1 MKNSRSRWFTLMSI
15 LWALGAF
22 AQPPEYELDLHWPKI
37 PMGDNWLTGGIGGM
51 CIDQKD
57 HVYLLNRQ
65 NVVPADLDGARLAP
79 PIIELNPRGEVVSC
93 LLYTSPSPRD

>member
-15 LWALGAF
+15 LWVVGAF

-65 NVVPADLDGARLAP
+65 NV
-79 PIIELNPRGEVVSC
+79 C
-93 LLYTSPSPRD
+93 LLYTSPSPRDATLSRMPGCA